1 LHSFFFWFLSH
12 FHFRTYFE
20 RIILGFHK
28 FPLRS
33 SKILLKFR

>member
-20 RIILGFHK
+20 RIILGFH
-28 FPLRS
+28 LRS
-33 SKILLKFR
+33 SKILLIFR